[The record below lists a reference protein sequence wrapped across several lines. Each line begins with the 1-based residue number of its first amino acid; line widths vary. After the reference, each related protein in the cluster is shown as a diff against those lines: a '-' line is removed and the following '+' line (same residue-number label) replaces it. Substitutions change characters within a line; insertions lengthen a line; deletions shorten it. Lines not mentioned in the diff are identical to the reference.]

1 MVTAPI
7 KIRHTDVS
15 RGVLKLPVAS
25 CLESYREVLV
35 GQHTCSEVSWPG
47 FACFRL
53 ISGDL
58 KKWQSV
64 SEKNPWMEWFLDGW
78 MDFPTFSNPLEW
90 MEWMD
95 GMDGMDQSPNFFG
108 PFSHAGHA
116 SKNHSLPSC
125 QSPAP
130 SMASHHL
137 SGPTSGC
144 L

>member
-78 MDFPTFSNPLEW
+78 MDGCSNIFQPIG
-90 MEWMD
+90 MD

-108 PFSHAGHA
+108 PFSHADHA